1 MRYFRTVGNHIIL
14 VRVPVLHNIILVFWV
29 PEINTTEL
37 RRAAHRAFK
46 LLHEWNEDSL
56 SWTYNKNEENTT
68 LLTKTTDMELDRV
81 LKYRVQHGHKLPRV

>member
-46 LLHEWNEDSL
+46 LLHEYLTLRSVFEQV
-56 SWTYNKNEENTT
+56 NKPVKSCAQE
-68 LLTKTTDMELDRV
+68 
-81 LKYRVQHGHKLPRV
+81 